1 MEYLVVGAVAF
12 LMSGITLLSGFGL
25 GTVLMPAFALFF
37 GVPVAIAATA
47 VVHLANSVFKL
58 GLVGRQADWAVVRR
72 FGVPAAAAALAG
84 AGALSLV
91 ADLPP
96 LGGYRLGGR
105 EFQVTAVKTTIGA
118 LIIAFVWLET
128 SGRLER
134 LGVSGRHLVV
144 GGCCRDSSGACPATR
159 ARSGRGSGSPPAS
172 TSAPSSGPA
181 SSAPWS
187 WTSPDWRS
195 TACRGS
201 ARENPGCRGRSW
213 A

>member
-91 ADLPP
+91 ADLSPWADT
-96 LGGYRLGGR
+96 GWGD
-105 EFQVTAVKTTIGA
+105 A
-118 LIIAFVWLET
+118 
-128 SGRLER
+128 
-134 LGVSGRHLVV
+134 
-144 GGCCRDSSGACPATR
+144 SSR
-159 ARSGRGSGSPPAS
+159 SPP
-172 TSAPSSGPA
+172 
-181 SSAPWS
+181 
-187 WTSPDWRS
+187 
-195 TACRGS
+195 
-201 ARENPGCRGRSW
+201 
-213 A
+213 